1 MGKRVIE
8 SPVPFVLRKIFL
20 EKSSGKL
27 SIKGENFEKTLFFS
41 NGNLCF
47 ANTNVL
53 HERLGEVLF
62 KIGKIDQTQFWD
74 IHKLISGQ
82 KNRIGEIMVENN
94 FLSQKD
100 LFFGLIYQVRVIAL
114 STFSLTSGEWDFS
127 SLLPD
132 IPEDSQFKIELP
144 GIFVEGVPR
153 FKSLPLFKN
162 NFQKRSFKTKP
173 ISEEIGSFLTSED
186 LNLFKKLSGTPGASV
201 EQAAAQTGIADES
214 FWQKLMLFFLLNVL
228 EFTVNPADKELSK
241 NHEEL
246 VALYEKMKAKEM
258 DYYELF
264 NLKNTAAFSEIK
276 DVYYQYAKK
285 YHPDRLGEAPKSGLK
300 EKANFVFASINK
312 AFEILS
318 NEEKRR
324 DYDTKGYKE
333 IQNTDK
339 VSENLIE
346 KANLYYRKAK
356 TLYKQQRFREAASL
370 LEEVVRNDPSKA
382 SYYLLLGLSQSNIP
396 NLRRLAEKS
405 FQKVIELEP
414 WNAEPY
420 AALGLLFL
428 SERLEKRAE
437 NFFRKA
443 LAIDPEHELAK
454 KRLLDLSGASKKQS
468 VFSIFQKKK

>member
-20 EKSSGKL
+20 EKTSGEL
-27 SIKGENFEKTLFFS
+27 TIKGENFEKNLYFS
-41 NGNLCF
+41 DGYLCF
-47 ANTNVL
+47 AKTNVL
-53 HERLGEVLF
+53 NERLGEVLF

-74 IHKLISGQ
+74 IHRLISGQ
-82 KNRIGEIMVENN
+82 KNKIGKILVENN

-100 LFFGLIYQVRVIAL
+100 LFFGLIHQVRIIAL

-127 SLLPD
+127 SILPD
-132 IPEDSQFKIELP
+132 IPEDSRFKIELP
-144 GIFVEGVPR
+144 SIFVEGVAR

-162 NFQKRSFKTKP
+162 NFQNGSLQIRP
-173 ISEEIGSFLTSED
+173 ISAEIKSFLNSED
-186 LNLFKKLSGTPGASV
+186 LNFFNKLSGNPNAAV
-201 EQAAAQTGIADES
+201 EQAAVQSGIPDES
-214 FWQKLMLFFLLNVL
+214 FWQKIMLFFLLNVL
-228 EFTVNPADKELSK
+228 EFTKKPIDKELTK
-241 NHEEL
+241 NYEEL
-246 VALYEKMKAKEM
+246 IVLHEKMKAKEM

-264 NLKNTAAFSEIK
+264 NLKNTAAFNEIK

-285 YHPDRLGEAPKSGLK
+285 YHPDRLGEAPDPELK
-300 EKANFVFASINK
+300 DKANFVFARINK
-312 AFEILS
+312 AFEVLS

-339 VSENLIE
+339 ISENLIE

-356 TLYKQQRFREAASL
+356 TLYSQQRFREAASL
-370 LEEVVRNDPSKA
+370 MEEVVRNDPNKA
-382 SYYLLLGLSQSNIP
+382 SYYVLLGLSQSNIP
-396 NLRRLAEKS
+396 NLRRLAEKN
-405 FQKVIELEP
+405 FQKVIEMEP

-428 SERLEKRAE
+428 SEKLEKRAE

-454 KRLLDLSGASKKQS
+454 KRLLEMSGGSKKQS
-468 VFSIFQKKK
+468 VFSIFKKKK

>member
-20 EKSSGKL
+20 EKISGEL
-27 SIKGENFEKTLFFS
+27 TIKGENYEKNLYFS
-41 NGNLCF
+41 DGNLCF
-47 ANTNVL
+47 AKTNVL
-53 HERLGEVLF
+53 NERLGEILF

-82 KNRIGEIMVENN
+82 KNKIGKILVENN

-127 SLLPD
+127 LVLPD
-132 IPEDSQFKIELP
+132 IPEDSRFKIELP
-144 GIFVEGVPR
+144 GIFVEGVTR

-162 NFQKRSFKTKP
+162 NFQDRALQFKP
-173 ISEEIGSFLTSED
+173 LSAEINSFLHSD
-186 LNLFKKLSGTPGASV
+186 DQVLFKKLSGNANVTV
-201 EQAAAQTGIADES
+201 EQAAAQSGMPDEP
-214 FWQKLMLFFLLNVL
+214 FWQKLMLFFLLNIL
-228 EFTVNPADKELSK
+228 EFTQKKIDKELNK
-241 NHEEL
+241 NYEEL
-246 VALYEKMKAKEM
+246 IVLHEKLKTKDI

-264 NLKNTAAFSEIK
+264 NLKNTAAFAEIK
-276 DVYYQYAKK
+276 DAYYQYAKK
-285 YHPDRLGEAPKSGLK
+285 FHPDRLGEAPDPELK
-300 EKANFVFASINK
+300 EKANFVFARINK
-312 AFEILS
+312 AFEVLS

-324 DYDTKGYKE
+324 EYDTKGYKE
-333 IQNTDK
+333 IQNKDK

-356 TLYKQQRFREAASL
+356 TLYNQQRFREAASL
-370 LEEVVRNDPSKA
+370 MEEVVRNDPNKA
-382 SYYLLLGLSQSNIP
+382 AYYLLLGLSQSNIP

-405 FQKVIELEP
+405 FQKVIEMEP

-443 LAIDPEHELAK
+443 LAIDPEHECAK
-454 KRLLDLSGASKKQS
+454 KRLLEMTGGNKKGS
-468 VFSIFQKKK
+468 AFSFFKKKK

>member
-8 SPVPFVLRKIFL
+8 SPVPFVLRKIFI
-20 EKSSGKL
+20 EKTTGEL
-27 SIKGENFEKTLFFS
+27 TIKGESFEKNLYFS
-41 NGNLCF
+41 EGNLCF
-47 ANTNVL
+47 AKTNVL
-53 HERLGEVLF
+53 NERLGEILF

-82 KNRIGEIMVENN
+82 KNKIGKILVENN

-127 SLLPD
+127 SAFPD
-132 IPEDSQFKIELP
+132 IPEDSRFKIELP
-144 GIFVEGVPR
+144 GLFVEGVSR

-162 NFQKRSFKTKP
+162 NFQKRCLQCKP
-173 ISEEIGSFLTSED
+173 ISAEINSFLNSD
-186 LNLFKKLSGTPGASV
+186 DQALFKKLSGNGDATA
-201 EQAAAQTGIADES
+201 EQTAAQSGIPEEP

-228 EFTVNPADKELSK
+228 EFTQKTIDKEL
-241 NHEEL
+241 NRNYEEL
-246 VALYEKMKAKEM
+246 IVLHEKMKAKDL

-264 NLKNTAAFSEIK
+264 NLKNSAAFADIK
-276 DVYYQYAKK
+276 DAYYQFAKK
-285 YHPDRLGEAPKSGLK
+285 FHPDRLGEAPDPELK
-300 EKANFVFASINK
+300 EKANFVFARINK

-324 DYDTKGYKE
+324 EYDTKGYKE
-333 IQNTDK
+333 IQNKDK
-339 VSENLIE
+339 VSENLVE

-356 TLYKQQRFREAASL
+356 TLYNQQRFREAASL
-370 LEEVVRNDPSKA
+370 LEEVVRNDSNKA
-382 SYYLLLGLSQSNIP
+382 AYYLLLGLSQSNIP

-405 FQKVIELEP
+405 FQKVIEMEP

-428 SERLEKRAE
+428 SEKLEKRAE

-454 KRLLDLSGASKKQS
+454 KRLMEMTGAGKKGS
-468 VFSIFQKKK
+468 AFSFFKKKK

>member
-20 EKSSGKL
+20 EKSNGEL
-27 SIKGENFEKTLFFS
+27 TIKGENYEKNLYFS
-41 NGNLCF
+41 DGNLCF
-47 ANTNVL
+47 AKTNVL

-82 KNRIGEIMVENN
+82 KNKIGKILVENN
-94 FLSQKD
+94 FISQKD
-100 LFFGLIYQVRVIAL
+100 LFFGLIHQVRIIAL

-127 SLLPD
+127 SVLPD
-132 IPEDSQFKIELP
+132 IPEDSRFKIELP
-144 GIFVEGVPR
+144 GIFVEGVSR
-153 FKSLPLFKN
+153 FKSMPLFKN
-162 NFQKRSFKTKP
+162 NFQKRSLRIKP
-173 ISEEIGSFLTSED
+173 ISAEISSFLNSED
-186 LNLFKKLSGTPGASV
+186 LNFFKKLSNVPNESV
-201 EQAAAQTGIADES
+201 EQLASQLGIPDES
-214 FWQKLMLFFLLNVL
+214 FWQKLMILFLLNVL
-228 EFTVNPADKELSK
+228 EFAQKPIDKELNK
-241 NHEEL
+241 NYEEL
-246 VALYEKMKAKEM
+246 IALHEKMKAKEM

-264 NLKNTAAFSEIK
+264 NLKNTAAFNEIK
-276 DVYYQYAKK
+276 DTYYQFAKK
-285 YHPDRLGEAPKSGLK
+285 YHPDRLGEAPDPELK
-300 EKANFVFASINK
+300 EKANFVFARINK
-312 AFEILS
+312 AFEVLS
-318 NEEKRR
+318 HEEKRR

-333 IQNTDK
+333 IQNLDK

-356 TLYKQQRFREAASL
+356 TLYSLQRFREAASL
-370 LEEVVRNDPSKA
+370 LEEVVRNDPNKA
-382 SYYLLLGLSQSNIP
+382 AYFLLLGLSQSNIP
-396 NLRRLAEKS
+396 NLRRLAEKN
-405 FQKVIELEP
+405 FQKVIEMEP

-454 KRLLDLSGASKKQS
+454 KRLGEMIGGIKKES
-468 VFSIFQKKK
+468 AFSFFKKKK